1 MLGSVAGGVRGAQ
14 GDVAEGDLVTVAQAH
29 RVVEARPVGPVGPS
43 FVGDVHRRAGG
54 RGELAGAREVIRV
67 DVGLG
72 DGGDRQSVT
81 VGEFAIDRDVP
92 AGIDDDRLPV
102 GLTGDEVTGV
112 GEVGIENAFEEH
124 GGLLSLVEG

>member
-1 MLGSVAGGVRGAQ
+1 M
-14 GDVAEGDLVTVAQAH
+14 
-29 RVVEARPVGPVGPS
+29 
-43 FVGDVHRRAGG
+43 
-54 RGELAGAREVIRV
+54 

-124 GGLLSLVEG
+124 GGLLSLVEGCLDCVKLFRQENTISSSSPVGCR